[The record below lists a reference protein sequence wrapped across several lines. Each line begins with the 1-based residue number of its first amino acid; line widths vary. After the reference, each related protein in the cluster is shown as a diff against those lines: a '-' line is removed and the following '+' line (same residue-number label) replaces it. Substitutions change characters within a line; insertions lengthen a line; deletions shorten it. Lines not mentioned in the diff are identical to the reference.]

1 MSYPPP
7 HPDQPQPSW
16 QVPADPYGTGYPP
29 KKRSKLPW
37 VLGGVGAVLVLCV
50 GGTVIA
56 AVSSGDAK
64 DSFADGY
71 AQGAAAQA
79 SAQQTTAAAPTT
91 AAVPAQP
98 AELPTSAPATTP
110 ATTAPA
116 TTKAVT
122 TKAAP
127 AKVKVPSGVGLD
139 YQSAQDLWRSAGLIV
154 APAKDA
160 TGAHRLPVI
169 DANWVVLAQDLKPGS
184 TVESGSLITA
194 TVKKYS
200 DD

>member
-1 MSYPPP
+1 M
-7 HPDQPQPSW
+7 
-16 QVPADPYGTGYPP
+16 
-29 KKRSKLPW
+29 LI
-37 VLGGVGAVLVLCV
+37 LCV

-64 DSFADGY
+64 DSFEEGY
-71 AQGAAAQA
+71 AKGAAAAQA
-79 SAQQTTAAAPTT
+79 SAQQTTPSTPAAAATT

-98 AELPTSAPATTP
+98 ADLPTSAPP
-110 ATTAPA
+110 
-116 TTKAVT
+116 TTKAPTTKAPTTKAPV

-127 AKVKVPSGVGLD
+127 AKIKVPSGVGLD
-139 YQSAQDLWRSAGLIV
+139 YQSAQDLRRSAGLIV